1 MTEPLPF
8 FSAEW
13 CSAAVLACNAEPKVI
28 AGFREPAKFTHRMEF
43 ACLDLDL
50 ASHVE
55 WKEGLV
61 VAWSPPVFPEE
72 DLWLKINADEAT
84 WIEAANGGKEAGQL
98 LMAGKVKF
106 GKGPMSAA
114 IENGGAFNN
123 FIRAWGKVPTLWPSQ
138 TVAR

>member
-1 MTEPLPF
+1 MSEPLKF
-8 FSAEW
+8 FSPEW
-13 CSAAVLACNAEPKVI
+13 CAAAIEACNSEPKVI

-43 ACLDLDL
+43 GCLDTGL

-55 WKEGLV
+55 WKEGVV
-61 VAWSPPVFPEE
+61 VAWGPPSFPEE

-84 WIEAANGGKEAGQL
+84 WKEAAEGGKEAGQL
-98 LMAGKVKF
+98 LMAGKIKF

-123 FIRAWGKVPTLWPSQ
+123 FIKSWGKVPTAWPEG
-138 TVAR
+138 V

>member
-13 CSAAVLACNAEPKVI
+13 CEAALEACNAEPKVI
-28 AGFREPAKFTHRMEF
+28 RGFREPAKFSHRMEF
-43 ACLDLDL
+43 GCLDRDL

-55 WKEGLV
+55 WVEGKV
-61 VAWSPPVFPEE
+61 TAWGPPKYDED
-72 DLWLKINADEAT
+72 DLWLKINGDLAT
-84 WIEAANGGKEAGQL
+84 WKLAASGETEAGKL
-98 LMAGKVKF
+98 LMAGKIKF

-123 FIRAWGKVPTLWPSQ
+123 FIRAWGNVPTEWPS
-138 TVAR
+138 